1 MSSLSVETLPGTMQ
15 ARFCSQCGQG
25 IALGAAFCAGCGKS
39 VADLNTMPRTLL
51 TSPDPDPQPDLA
63 PEASG
68 LPQAMRLREGWIRY
82 GTALFLM
89 WVLAIGTFLV
99 SAQASGSANTFAVVV
114 FVWPI
119 IGIYM
124 SRSVV
129 RRLVEW
135 HPTYNTLQN
144 VFSAKMRMVFFW
156 PWDMLVL
163 LFKLSIN
170 RVL

>member
-1 MSSLSVETLPGTMQ
+1 MNSLSVESLPGAMQ
-15 ARFCSQCGQG
+15 VRFCSQCGQG
-25 IALGAAFCAGCGKS
+25 IAVGAGFCAGCGTS
-39 VADLNTMPRTLL
+39 VAGLNTLPRTLL
-51 TSPDPDPQPDLA
+51 TSPDPVPQPDLA
-63 PEASG
+63 PE
-68 LPQAMRLREGWIRY
+68 
-82 GTALFLM
+82 
-89 WVLAIGTFLV
+89 
-99 SAQASGSANTFAVVV
+99 ASGSANTFAVVV

>member
-1 MSSLSVETLPGTMQ
+1 MSSLSIESLPGAMHV
-15 ARFCSQCGQG
+15 RFCSQCGQE
-25 IALGAAFCAGCGKS
+25 IAVGAAFCAGCGTS
-39 VADLNTMPRTLL
+39 VAGLNTLPRTLL
-51 TSPDPDPQPDLA
+51 ISPDPVPQPDLA
-63 PEASG
+63 PAASG

-82 GTALFLM
+82 GAALFLM
-89 WVLAIGTFLV
+89 WFFAIGTFLV
-99 SAQASGSANTFAVVV
+99 SAQASGSANTFAAMV

-124 SRSVV
+124 SRSVM

-144 VFSAKMRMVFFW
+144 AFSTKMRMVFFW